1 MRGPLRIHPCLSRA
15 TWRGLAA
22 VDTHAGRRRQRLS
35 GEFLLI
41 SIVIGF
47 GITTLFATGLLFVM
61 QMLEDFSDV

>member
-1 MRGPLRIHPCLSRA
+1 
-15 TWRGLAA
+15 
-22 VDTHAGRRRQRLS
+22 LS